1 MSLINHGINWDLKW
15 TYYCLIRLN
24 NTNAFNME
32 NQLFEEYHLG
42 KISLKNRAVMAP
54 MTRSRAVESNTPNEL
69 MANYYGQRAGAGL
82 IVTEG
87 TSPSPNGIGYPRIPG
102 MFNKDHVKGWKL
114 TTDEVHKK
122 GGKIFLQ
129 LMHCGRIAHHLN
141 LPEGAKVLAPSAV
154 KAEGQMYTDA
164 EGMKEMDLPKEMTTA
179 QVFEAIAEY
188 VDAVKLAVE
197 AGFDGVEIHGANGY
211 LIEQFLNPNTN
222 QRQDEFGGS
231 LENRSK
237 FLLCIVKKAIEAIG
251 AEKVGIRLSP
261 NGAFNDMKAYDEM
274 EETYHY
280 LAIEL
285 NKLNPIYVHLL
296 DHSAMGS
303 TPLPKNVRE
312 DIRKNFDGTL
322 ILCGNFD
329 DKKAKEALEKNEAD
343 LIAFGKPYLANPDLL
358 ERYKTGASL
367 NQPDMDTFYTP
378 GEKGYT
384 DYPFVQ

>member
-1 MSLINHGINWDLKW
+1 MKNK
-15 TYYCLIRLN
+15 
-24 NTNAFNME
+24 
-32 NQLFEEYHLG
+32 LFEEYQLG
-42 KISLKNRAVMAP
+42 NIKLKNRSVMAP
-54 MTRSRAVESNTPNEL
+54 MTRSRAVDHNIPNQL
-69 MANYYGQRAGAGL
+69 MAEYYGQRAGAGL

-87 TSPSPNGIGYPRIPG
+87 TSPSPDGIGYPRIPG
-102 MFNKDHVKGWKL
+102 MFNKEHVKGWKL
-114 TTDEVHKK
+114 TTDEVHAK

-141 LPEGAKVLAPSAV
+141 LPEGAKVVAPSAV

-164 EGMKEMDLPKEMTTA
+164 EGMKEHDVPKEMTTA

-188 VDAVKLAVE
+188 VDAAKLAVE
-197 AGFDGVEIHGANGY
+197 AGFDGIEIHGANGY
-211 LIEQFLNPNTN
+211 LIEQFLNPHTN
-222 QRQDEFGGS
+222 QRPDEFGGS
-231 LENRSK
+231 IQNRCK
-237 FLLCIVKKAIEAIG
+237 FALCVVKEVIEAIG
-251 AEKVGIRLSP
+251 ADKVGIRLSP
-261 NGAFNDMKAYDEM
+261 NGAYNDMQAYDEM

-280 LAIEL
+280 LAVEL
-285 NKLNPIYVHLL
+285 NKLKPVYVHLL

-312 DIRKNFDGTL
+312 DIRKNFEGTL

-329 DKKAKEALEKNEAD
+329 DRKANEALQNDEAD

-358 ERYKTGASL
+358 ERYKTGAGL

-384 DYPFVQ
+384 DYPVMAK